1 VQQIAELRGKEVE
14 QIVGRR
20 LANVYRKAEGKAD
33 ATTTNGA
40 VENANGETK

>member
-20 LANVYRKAEGKAD
+20 LANIYRKAEVPA
-33 ATTTNGA
+33 ANGA
-40 VENANGETK
+40 AAETVGETK